1 MLEPRQTLFKLIT
14 DVVSKHNIPIDTI
27 KPGIDKLVRGM
38 SDADV
43 RVININFRFFKC

>member
-14 DVVSKHNIPIDTI
+14 DVATKHNIPIDAI

-38 SDADV
+38 SEADV
-43 RVININFRFFKC
+43 RVIRLYKC